1 MRQFGLDYDL
11 RLRWYV
17 EGDTAYGA
25 LKYIFGKY
33 GVAGVGVINLR
44 GQMSKGKVAAFRSSL
59 REDLDAGVFGQ
70 DSIDADRRDTVRVV
84 RQAAEDDGICG
95 QVFVSEPD
103 FEFHN
108 FARPEL
114 EEVIC
119 RMIKDAKGTEVPLED
134 RLRLRRGIRKA
145 RNGDALLEQAKEALP
160 NHSEV
165 LKKGDEWG
173 RHLMKYASEHPL
185 WYGKDS
191 SAGNGKGKVDRPII
205 EAVYVA
211 FTARRSNYL
220 LTRED

>member
-25 LKYIFGKY
+25 LKYIFGEY

-70 DSIDADRRDTVRVV
+70 VSIDADRRDTVRVV
-84 RQAAEDDGICG
+84 RQAAEDDVICG

-173 RHLMKYASEHPL
+173 RHLMKYAGNTL
-185 WYGKDS
+185 YGM
-191 SAGNGKGKVDRPII
+191 
-205 EAVYVA
+205 
-211 FTARRSNYL
+211 ARTPQRV
-220 LTRED
+220 TGREKWIGR